1 MPTQKATSISFKNI
15 ISGQVPEIKTPTP
28 QPAKAEPVPENKV
41 AQPITQSAISLDS
54 EQAKAAI
61 AEIWETYYGEMETSS
76 PRHAGVLSTSKY
88 QVKNNVLEI
97 TLSSVTQEDL
107 FKSEIQKELKQRICQ
122 RLSIANFSM
131 NISVAEMGE
140 KTTKPYNASEK
151 YNFLLEKNQNLA
163 KLKDRFNLNL
173 KS

>member
-1 MPTQKATSISFKNI
+1 
-15 ISGQVPEIKTPTP
+15 
-28 QPAKAEPVPENKV
+28 
-41 AQPITQSAISLDS
+41 
-54 EQAKAAI
+54 
-61 AEIWETYYGEMETSS
+61 METSS

-88 QVKNNVLEI
+88 AVKNNVLEI

-122 RLSIANFSM
+122 KLSIANFTM
-131 NISVAEMGE
+131 NISLAEMGE
-140 KTTKPYNASEK
+140 KTAKPYNASEK

>member
-1 MPTQKATSISFKNI
+1 METVVEKPIHQTET
-15 ISGQVPEIKTPTP
+15 TP
-28 QPAKAEPVPENKV
+28 
-41 AQPITQSAISLDS
+41 ISLDS
-54 EQAKAAI
+54 EQAKKTI
-61 AEIWETYYGEMETSS
+61 TEIWDAYYSEMEASS
-76 PRHAGVLSTSKY
+76 PRHAGLLSTTKY
-88 QVKNNVLEI
+88 AIRNTVLEI

-122 RLSIANFSM
+122 KLSIANFSI
-131 NISVAEMGE
+131 NVSIAEMGE

>member
-1 MPTQKATSISFKNI
+1 MR
-15 ISGQVPEIKTPTP
+15 
-28 QPAKAEPVPENKV
+28 
-41 AQPITQSAISLDS
+41 L
-54 EQAKAAI
+54 
-61 AEIWETYYGEMETSS
+61 
-76 PRHAGVLSTSKY
+76 LSTTKY
-88 QVKNNVLEI
+88 AIRNTVLEI

-122 RLSIANFSM
+122 KLSIANFSI
-131 NISVAEMGE
+131 NVSIAEMGE